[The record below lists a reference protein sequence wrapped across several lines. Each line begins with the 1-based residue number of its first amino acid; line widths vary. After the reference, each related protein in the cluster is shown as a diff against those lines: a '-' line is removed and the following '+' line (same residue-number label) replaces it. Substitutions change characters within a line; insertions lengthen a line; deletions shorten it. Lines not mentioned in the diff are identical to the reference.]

1 MLAVPTSSLLFAL
14 NKHSFPQDSVSGNS
28 SLTAQTATIYITIS
42 QHLYSTHH
50 MPGIVL
56 SAILTT
62 LRKHAYIHTHTLLF
76 KTRNTAT
83 ALQMRKQNT
92 LGIR

>member
-14 NKHSFPQDSVSGNS
+14 NKHSFKKDSVSGNS

-42 QHLYSTHH
+42 QHLYSTHY

-56 SAILTT
+56 SAILIT
-62 LRKHAYIHTHTLLF
+62 LRKHAYTHTHTLI
-76 KTRNTAT
+76 
-83 ALQMRKQNT
+83 QNSEYCHCFT
-92 LGIR
+92 DEETEHTGD